1 MEENPF
7 LNVDLDPQNAMNNPS
22 PDVEQGSMNDDN
34 TNAPIP
40 MWSWIK
46 FAMVGF
52 VLMLFYIYNSH
63 HANKAIRKKE
73 LLIKELKELH
83 SERISLESQITN
95 ASKQSELSKR
105 LEGSGLKEITT
116 PPIKLVKPHEQE

>member
-7 LNVDLDPQNAMNNPS
+7 LNADIDPQTVMGEPVAQ
-22 PDVEQGSMNDDN
+22 EQQTANE
-34 TNAPIP
+34 TAIP
-40 MWSWIK
+40 LWSWIK

-52 VLMLFYIYNSH
+52 ALMVFYIYNSH

-73 LLIKELKELH
+73 ELTKELKELH

-116 PPIKLVKPHEQE
+116 PPIKLVKPHEQD

>member
-7 LNVDLDPQNAMNNPS
+7 LNADIDTQTVMGEPVAR
-22 PDVEQGSMNDDN
+22 EQQTANE
-34 TNAPIP
+34 TAIP
-40 MWSWIK
+40 LWSWIK

-52 VLMLFYIYNSH
+52 ALMVFYIYNSH

-73 LLIKELKELH
+73 ELTKELKELH

-116 PPIKLVKPHEQE
+116 PPIKLVKPHEQD

>member
-7 LNVDLDPQNAMNNPS
+7 LNADIDPQTVTGEPITQ
-22 PDVEQGSMNDDN
+22 EQQTANE
-34 TNAPIP
+34 TTIP

-52 VLMLFYIYNSH
+52 ALMVFYIYNSH

-105 LEGSGLKEITT
+105 LEGSGLKEITI
-116 PPIKLVKPHEQE
+116 PPIKLVKPHEQD

>member
-7 LNVDLDPQNAMNNPS
+7 LNADIDPQTVTGEPIAQ
-22 PDVEQGSMNDDN
+22 EQQTANE
-34 TNAPIP
+34 TAIP

-52 VLMLFYIYNSH
+52 ALMVFYIYNSH
-63 HANKAIRKKE
+63 HANKAIRRKE
-73 LLIKELKELH
+73 ELTKELKELH

-116 PPIKLVKPHEQE
+116 PPIKLVKPNEQD

>member
-7 LNVDLDPQNAMNNPS
+7 LNADIDPKTVMGEPVAR
-22 PDVEQGSMNDDN
+22 EQQTANE
-34 TNAPIP
+34 TAIP
-40 MWSWIK
+40 LWSWIK

-52 VLMLFYIYNSH
+52 ALMVFYIYNSH

-73 LLIKELKELH
+73 ELTKELKELH

-116 PPIKLVKPHEQE
+116 PPIKLVKPHEQD

>member
-7 LNVDLDPQNAMNNPS
+7 LNADIDPQTVTGEPIAQ
-22 PDVEQGSMNDDN
+22 EQQTANE
-34 TNAPIP
+34 TTIP

-52 VLMLFYIYNSH
+52 ALMVFYIYNSH

-105 LEGSGLKEITT
+105 LEGSGLKEITI
-116 PPIKLVKPHEQE
+116 PPIKLVKPHEQD

>member
-7 LNVDLDPQNAMNNPS
+7 LNTDIDPQTVMGDPTSAEGTPAQ
-22 PDVEQGSMNDDN
+22 D
-34 TNAPIP
+34 APIP

-46 FAMVGF
+46 FALVGF
-52 VLMLFYIYNSH
+52 ALMLFYIYNSH

-73 LLIKELKELH
+73 KLTKELKELH
-83 SERISLESQITN
+83 SERISLESQTTN

-116 PPIKLVKPHEQE
+116 PPIKLTKPHEQD

>member
-7 LNVDLDPQNAMNNPS
+7 LNADIDPQTVTGEPIAQ
-22 PDVEQGSMNDDN
+22 EQQTANE
-34 TNAPIP
+34 TAIP

-52 VLMLFYIYNSH
+52 ALMVFYIYNSH

-73 LLIKELKELH
+73 LLTKELKELH

-116 PPIKLVKPHEQE
+116 PPIKLVKPHEQD

>member
-7 LNVDLDPQNAMNNPS
+7 LNADMDPQTVMGDPVVDEPQS
-22 PDVEQGSMNDDN
+22 THETS
-34 TNAPIP
+34 IP

-52 VLMLFYIYNSH
+52 ALMLFYIYNSH
-63 HANKAIRKKE
+63 HANKAIRRKE
-73 LLIKELKELH
+73 ELTKELKELH

-116 PPIKLVKPHEQE
+116 PPIKIVKPHEQD

>member
-7 LNVDLDPQNAMNNPS
+7 LNADIDPQTVMGEPIAQ
-22 PDVEQGSMNDDN
+22 EQQTANE
-34 TNAPIP
+34 TAIP
-40 MWSWIK
+40 LWSWIK

-52 VLMLFYIYNSH
+52 ALMVFYIYNSH

-73 LLIKELKELH
+73 ELTKELKELH

-116 PPIKLVKPHEQE
+116 PPIKLVKPHEQD

>member
-7 LNVDLDPQNAMNNPS
+7 LNADIDPQTVTGEPIAQ
-22 PDVEQGSMNDDN
+22 EQQTANE
-34 TNAPIP
+34 TVIP

-52 VLMLFYIYNSH
+52 ALMVFYIYNSH

-116 PPIKLVKPHEQE
+116 PPIKLVKPHEQD

>member
-7 LNVDLDPQNAMNNPS
+7 LNADIDPQTVMGEPVAR
-22 PDVEQGSMNDDN
+22 EQQTANE
-34 TNAPIP
+34 TAIP
-40 MWSWIK
+40 LWSWIK

-52 VLMLFYIYNSH
+52 ALMVFYIYNSH

-73 LLIKELKELH
+73 ELTKELKELH

-116 PPIKLVKPHEQE
+116 PPIKLVKPHEQD

>member
-7 LNVDLDPQNAMNNPS
+7 LNADIDPQTVMGEPVAR
-22 PDVEQGSMNDDN
+22 EQQTANE
-34 TNAPIP
+34 TAIP
-40 MWSWIK
+40 LWSWIK

-52 VLMLFYIYNSH
+52 ALMVFYIYNSH

-73 LLIKELKELH
+73 ELTKELKELH

-116 PPIKLVKPHEQE
+116 PPIKLTKPHEQD

>member
-7 LNVDLDPQNAMNNPS
+7 LNVDIDPQSAMENPS
-22 PDVEQGSMNDDN
+22 PDAASGSNSQESAD
-34 TNAPIP
+34 APIP

>member
-7 LNVDLDPQNAMNNPS
+7 LNADIDPQTVMGDPS
-22 PDVEQGSMNDDN
+22 SQMSDPQQE
-34 TNAPIP
+34 APIP
-40 MWSWIK
+40 MWSWVK
-46 FAMVGF
+46 FALVGF
-52 VLMLFYIYNSH
+52 ALMLFYIYNSH

-73 LLIKELKELH
+73 QLTKELKELH
-83 SERISLESQITN
+83 SERISLESQTTN

-116 PPIKLVKPHEQE
+116 PPIKLTKPHEQD

>member
-7 LNVDLDPQNAMNNPS
+7 LNADIDPQTVTGEPITQ
-22 PDVEQGSMNDDN
+22 EQQTANE
-34 TNAPIP
+34 TAIP
-40 MWSWIK
+40 LWSWIK

-52 VLMLFYIYNSH
+52 ALMVFYIYNSH

-73 LLIKELKELH
+73 ELTKELKELH

-116 PPIKLVKPHEQE
+116 PPIKLVKPHEQD

>member
-7 LNVDLDPQNAMNNPS
+7 LNADIDPQTVMGEPVAQ
-22 PDVEQGSMNDDN
+22 EQQTANE
-34 TNAPIP
+34 TAIP

-52 VLMLFYIYNSH
+52 ALMVFYIYNSH

-116 PPIKLVKPHEQE
+116 PPIKLVKPHEQD

>member
-7 LNVDLDPQNAMNNPS
+7 LNADIDPQTVTGEPITQ
-22 PDVEQGSMNDDN
+22 EQQTANE
-34 TNAPIP
+34 TTIP

-52 VLMLFYIYNSH
+52 ALMVFYIYNSH

-116 PPIKLVKPHEQE
+116 PPIKLVKPHEQD

>member
-7 LNVDLDPQNAMNNPS
+7 LNADIDPQTVTGEPITQEQPS
-22 PDVEQGSMNDDN
+22 ASESV
-34 TNAPIP
+34 IP

-52 VLMLFYIYNSH
+52 ALMLFYIYNSH

-105 LEGSGLKEITT
+105 LEGSGLKAITT
-116 PPIKLVKPHEQE
+116 PPIKLVKPNEQD

>member
-7 LNVDLDPQNAMNNPS
+7 LNTDIDPQTVMDS
-22 PDVEQGSMNDDN
+22 PTPEESTSRED
-34 TNAPIP
+34 APIP
-40 MWSWIK
+40 MWSWVK
-46 FAMVGF
+46 FALVGF
-52 VLMLFYIYNSH
+52 ALMLFYIYNSH

-73 LLIKELKELH
+73 QLIKELKELH
-83 SERISLESQITN
+83 SERISLESQTTN

-116 PPIKLVKPHEQE
+116 PPIKLTKPHEQD

>member
-7 LNVDLDPQNAMNNPS
+7 LNADIDPQTVTGEPIAQ
-22 PDVEQGSMNDDN
+22 EQQTANE
-34 TNAPIP
+34 TAIP

-52 VLMLFYIYNSH
+52 ALMVFYIYNSH
-63 HANKAIRKKE
+63 HANKAIRNKE

-116 PPIKLVKPHEQE
+116 PPIKLVKPNEQD

>member
-7 LNVDLDPQNAMNNPS
+7 LNADIDPQTVMGDPVVDEPQSAHETS
-22 PDVEQGSMNDDN
+22 
-34 TNAPIP
+34 IP

-52 VLMLFYIYNSH
+52 ALMVFYIYNSH
-63 HANKAIRKKE
+63 HANKAIRRKE
-73 LLIKELKELH
+73 ELIKELKELH

-116 PPIKLVKPHEQE
+116 PPIKIVKPHEQD

>member
-7 LNVDLDPQNAMNNPS
+7 LNVDIDPQSAMENPS
-22 PDVEQGSMNDDN
+22 LDTARGSNSQESAD
-34 TNAPIP
+34 APIP

>member
-7 LNVDLDPQNAMNNPS
+7 LNADIDPQTVTGEPITQ
-22 PDVEQGSMNDDN
+22 EQQTANE
-34 TNAPIP
+34 TTIP

-52 VLMLFYIYNSH
+52 ALMVFYIYNSH

-105 LEGSGLKEITT
+105 LEGSGLKEITA
-116 PPIKLVKPHEQE
+116 PPIKLTKPHEQD

>member
-7 LNVDLDPQNAMNNPS
+7 LNADIDPQTVMGEPVAQ
-22 PDVEQGSMNDDN
+22 EQQTANE
-34 TNAPIP
+34 TAIP
-40 MWSWIK
+40 LWSWIK

-52 VLMLFYIYNSH
+52 ALMVFYIYNSH

-73 LLIKELKELH
+73 ELTKELKELH

-105 LEGSGLKEITT
+105 LEGSGLKDITT
-116 PPIKLVKPHEQE
+116 PPIKLVKPHEQD

>member
-7 LNVDLDPQNAMNNPS
+7 LNVDIDPQSAMENPS
-22 PDVEQGSMNDDN
+22 PDAARGSNSQES

>member
-7 LNVDLDPQNAMNNPS
+7 LNADIDPQTVMGEPVAQ
-22 PDVEQGSMNDDN
+22 EQQTANE
-34 TNAPIP
+34 TAIP
-40 MWSWIK
+40 LWSWIK
-46 FAMVGF
+46 FAIVGF
-52 VLMLFYIYNSH
+52 ALMVFYIYNSH

-73 LLIKELKELH
+73 ELTKELKELH

-116 PPIKLVKPHEQE
+116 PPIKLVKPHEQD

>member
-7 LNVDLDPQNAMNNPS
+7 LNADIDPQTVTGEPIAQ
-22 PDVEQGSMNDDN
+22 EQQTANE
-34 TNAPIP
+34 TAIP

-52 VLMLFYIYNSH
+52 GLMVFYIYNSH

-116 PPIKLVKPHEQE
+116 PPIKLVKPHEQD

>member
-7 LNVDLDPQNAMNNPS
+7 LNADIDPQTVTGEPIAQ
-22 PDVEQGSMNDDN
+22 EQQTANE
-34 TNAPIP
+34 TAIP
-40 MWSWIK
+40 LWSWIK

-52 VLMLFYIYNSH
+52 ALMVFYIYNSH

-73 LLIKELKELH
+73 ELTKELKELH

-116 PPIKLVKPHEQE
+116 PPIKLVKPHEQD

>member
-7 LNVDLDPQNAMNNPS
+7 LNANIDPQTVTGEPIAQ
-22 PDVEQGSMNDDN
+22 EQQTANE
-34 TNAPIP
+34 TAIP

-52 VLMLFYIYNSH
+52 ALMVFYIYNSH

-116 PPIKLVKPHEQE
+116 PPIKLVKPHEQD

>member
-7 LNVDLDPQNAMNNPS
+7 LNADIDPQTVTGEPIIQ
-22 PDVEQGSMNDDN
+22 EQQTANE
-34 TNAPIP
+34 TAIP
-40 MWSWIK
+40 MWRWIK

-52 VLMLFYIYNSH
+52 ALMVFYIYNSH
-63 HANKAIRKKE
+63 HANKAIRRKE
-73 LLIKELKELH
+73 ELTKELKELH

-116 PPIKLVKPHEQE
+116 PPIKLVKPNEQD

>member
-7 LNVDLDPQNAMNNPS
+7 LNADIDPQTVIGDPVADEPQS
-22 PDVEQGSMNDDN
+22 AHETS
-34 TNAPIP
+34 IP

-52 VLMLFYIYNSH
+52 ALMLFYIYNSH
-63 HANKAIRKKE
+63 HANKAIRRKE
-73 LLIKELKELH
+73 ELTKELKELH

-116 PPIKLVKPHEQE
+116 PPIKIVKPHEQD

>member
-7 LNVDLDPQNAMNNPS
+7 LNTDIDPQTVMGEPVAQ
-22 PDVEQGSMNDDN
+22 EQQTANE
-34 TNAPIP
+34 TAIP
-40 MWSWIK
+40 LWSWIK

-52 VLMLFYIYNSH
+52 ALMVFYIYNSH

-73 LLIKELKELH
+73 ELTKELKELH

-116 PPIKLVKPHEQE
+116 PPIKLVKPHEQD

>member
-7 LNVDLDPQNAMNNPS
+7 LNADIDPQTVTGEPIAQ
-22 PDVEQGSMNDDN
+22 EQQTAND
-34 TNAPIP
+34 TAIP

-52 VLMLFYIYNSH
+52 ALMVFYIYNSH

-105 LEGSGLKEITT
+105 LEGSGLKEITI
-116 PPIKLVKPHEQE
+116 PPIKLVKPHEQD

>member
-7 LNVDLDPQNAMNNPS
+7 LNADIDPQTVTGEPIAQ
-22 PDVEQGSMNDDN
+22 EQQTANE
-34 TNAPIP
+34 TAIP

-52 VLMLFYIYNSH
+52 ALMVFYIYNSH
-63 HANKAIRKKE
+63 HANKAIRRKE
-73 LLIKELKELH
+73 ELIKELKELH

-116 PPIKLVKPHEQE
+116 PPIKLVKPHEQD

>member
-7 LNVDLDPQNAMNNPS
+7 LNVDIDPQSAMENPS
-22 PDVEQGSMNDDN
+22 PDAARGSNSQESAD
-34 TNAPIP
+34 APIP

-52 VLMLFYIYNSH
+52 ILMLFYIYNSH

>member
-7 LNVDLDPQNAMNNPS
+7 LNADIDPQTVTGEPITQEHQTAN
-22 PDVEQGSMNDDN
+22 E
-34 TNAPIP
+34 TTIP

-52 VLMLFYIYNSH
+52 ALMVFYIYNSH

-116 PPIKLVKPHEQE
+116 PPIKLVKPHEQD